1 MVSVCCSAVLSHFK
15 DSKYQL
21 GIGLFQFSEEKLLSL
36 EALIVYLKIPSVIL
50 SWKEL
55 QLDWGDLKYTIIGKI
70 LEKTLR
76 GTILLLMIRFQDYI
90 LIKLLQFKVE

>member
-1 MVSVCCSAVLSHFK
+1 MTKRILFLNTFNKIDGIPELCCSVLSHFK

-50 SWKEL
+50 SRKEL
-55 QLDWGDLKYTIIGKI
+55 QLNWR
-70 LEKTLR
+70 R
-76 GTILLLMIRFQDYI
+76 GS
-90 LIKLLQFKVE
+90 

>member
-1 MVSVCCSAVLSHFK
+1 MTKREFFFIKLDNIFNKIDGICELCCRVLSHFK

-50 SWKEL
+50 S
-55 QLDWGDLKYTIIGKI
+55 
-70 LEKTLR
+70 
-76 GTILLLMIRFQDYI
+76 
-90 LIKLLQFKVE
+90 